1 MEYYFDTSFLI
12 PLFIPEETS
21 ERVERY
27 IRNLPAGS
35 LRVSHWTR
43 VEFASMLARDVRMK
57 VLDEAAAVAVSERF
71 ELFLATSFD
80 VFPLRI
86 EDCELARKYLLH
98 FSTGLRAGD
107 AMHLAIAANAG
118 VKALLTLDRGM
129 LKAGKLLKLP
139 VAAGIRL

>member
-21 ERVERY
+21 ERVETYVRK
-27 IRNLPAGS
+27 LPVDS

-57 VLDEAAAVAVSERF
+57 VLDEAAAVVVSERF
-71 ELFLATSFD
+71 ELFLTTSFD
-80 VFPLRI
+80 VRPMRI
-86 EDCELARKYLLH
+86 EDYELARKYLLR

-107 AMHLAIAANAG
+107 AMHLAIGANAR

-139 VAAGIRL
+139 VATGIRL